1 MARTN
6 RNVVAAESPRYI
18 VMTAKACM
26 PSSCKF
32 GDYRRVAVVE
42 CNPEVEQAPKQ
53 IHPRHKAVAR
63 IVATWERLNVGRTT
77 RDAFSRALRA
87 AHDLVAEL
95 EDADR
100 RAHAADVRRWLAA

>member
-1 MARTN
+1 MARTI
-6 RNVVAAESPRYI
+6 VAESPRYI
-18 VMTAKACM
+18 VMTAAAAM

-32 GDYRRVAVVE
+32 GEYRRVAVVE

-63 IVATWERLNVGRTT
+63 IVATWERLNVGTT
-77 RDAFSRALRA
+77 SRCAYRQALA
-87 AHDLVAEL
+87 AACALVDEL
-95 EDADR
+95 EELDR